1 MIVIKTANGDIFVNE
16 SEIVS
21 LHHNRDTHTVDLV
34 KKNSGP
40 LLVLR
45 PEPITNVETVIY
57 LNDKQPAQWCDEGSA
72 VRYLQKSVDS
82 YRTELACRNEIIKT
96 LKDKLLHLGHECVQ
110 YIQYSKFETPDG
122 RKYLRDIGEDAKAYV
137 NHGEDEIFKRE
148 YMQSHKH
155 PEELEADEI
164 ARLNAQIEDMEKKL
178 REQEAQIHEIT
189 IKAESSD
196 KWAGAYRQAHERL
209 MKRNL
214 WKRIINEKTYLWPE

>member
-34 KKNSGP
+34 KKNAGTLSNLQP
-40 LLVLR
+40 DT
-45 PEPITNVETVIY
+45 ITNVEAVIY

-72 VRYLQKSVDS
+72 VRHLQKSIDS
-82 YRTELACRNEIIKT
+82 YRKELVCRDEIIKT

-137 NHGEDEIFKRE
+137 NHGEDKIFMRE
-148 YMQSHKH
+148 YMQSYKH

-164 ARLNAQIEDMEKKL
+164 ARLNAQVERMDQEL
-178 REQEAQIHEIT
+178 RE
-189 IKAESSD
+189 KD
-196 KWAGAYRQAHERL
+196 KWAGAYHQANERL
-209 MKRNL
+209 MKRSL
-214 WKRIINEKTYLWPE
+214 WHRIVNKKTYLWPE